1 MALTQG
7 PLRVVLLTDKTS
19 GMSMPIDVSHYS
31 NVTIYLKGEGTIS
44 AGTLIVEEAD
54 YVDAYAGSWSD
65 ITGDVPIDC
74 TEVTGGAQKAYQV
87 PIGAYGYLRARIG
100 TTISGAGGSIS
111 VVLRCN

>member
-7 PLRVVLLTDKTS
+7 PLRVVMLTDNTV
-19 GMSMPIDVSHYS
+19 GMSMPVDVSHYS
-31 NVTIYLKGEGTIS
+31 NITLYLKGAGTIS

-54 YVDAYAGSWSD
+54 YVGATTDVWSD
-65 ITGDVPIDC
+65 ITGSVPIDC
-74 TEVTGGAQKAYQV
+74 TEVSGGEQKAYQV

-100 TTISGAGGSIS
+100 TSIAGAGGSIS